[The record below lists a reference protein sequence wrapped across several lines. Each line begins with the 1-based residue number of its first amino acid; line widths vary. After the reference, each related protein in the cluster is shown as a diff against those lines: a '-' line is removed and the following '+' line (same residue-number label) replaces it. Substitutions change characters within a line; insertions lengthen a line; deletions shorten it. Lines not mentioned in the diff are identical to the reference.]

1 MITVLDGDLFKSDCD
16 VLVNTVN
23 IVGVKGKGI
32 ALEFKKRYPENF
44 ILYRKACEKREVN
57 IGQIFITDEG
67 FSPEYIFNFP
77 TKRHWREPSQLSFI
91 QMGLIDMVNHIN
103 DLKPE
108 SIAIPALG
116 CTNGGL
122 DWDIVRPIIEC
133 ALESVKDQLD
143 IYLYNPRTQND

>member
-23 IVGVKGKGI
+23 IVGIMGKGI

-44 ILYRKACEKREVN
+44 TLYRKACEERKVN
-57 IGQIFITDEG
+57 IGQIFITDGG

-77 TKRHWREPSQLSFI
+77 TKKHWRDPSNLSYI
-91 QMGLIDMVNHIN
+91 HMGLIDMVNHIKEI
-103 DLKPE
+103 KPDN
-108 SIAIPALG
+108 IAIPALG

-122 DWDIVRPIIEC
+122 DWNIVRPIIEC
-133 ALESVKDQLD
+133 ALEPIKEQLD
-143 IYLYNPRTQND
+143 IYLYNPRNPNG